1 LSCVPFVIRTPV
13 SIKKE
18 FKKIRNNK
26 FREKKRERNRK
37 VKEEEQGYIAVCTLK
52 IQFSHQILGDLY
64 TSNIMSCE
72 HIKPLDFQYRS
83 LPCLAT
89 YSSTKN

>member
-1 LSCVPFVIRTPV
+1 LCCVSFVIRTPV

-18 FKKIRNNK
+18 FKKNQKKIQRK
-26 FREKKRERNRK
+26 EKRKNRK
-37 VKEEEQGYIAVCTLK
+37 VEEEGLYCGLLTEK
-52 IQFSHQILGDLY
+52 FSLHIQILGDLY
-64 TSNIMSCE
+64 TSNTILFE
-72 HIKPLDFQYRS
+72 HIKSLDFQYRS